1 MPRRKLSDLRIVQA
15 PREGE
20 ETNDDDFSGVGS
32 SQVPETVPET
42 VENIE
47 IDGGNGR
54 TRKSRGRTTLNE
66 LYNLPAGERVKVSR
80 NDVGQPIGAEAG
92 VLGSYLGIVA
102 RNHAILPINYES
114 WRQMPNGNKNQA
126 LELVKDKF
134 SLEVSDDYLKHVLGK
149 KWRDSKSF
157 LKKTYFKKDL
167 TLQEKLQNIPPGI
180 MRHQWEDAVR
190 FWSSTKGEDRERVG
204 VTSRQKQKYTHTAG
218 SKSFARLAN
227 EEQITTGTS
236 IGRIKLFDITHTK
249 KDGSPI
255 TPEAAEIMEKLRQKK
270 TEYEATA
277 STNGSVNM
285 EEIENQVI
293 VDVLGPERYGRVR
306 CQGSFVTP
314 TKYFGANSSQYMP
327 PQSQSSQA
335 EVCRLKQQLSQFQA
349 EVAAREAERERK
361 EAERDA
367 EIARKEAER
376 EAREAEREAAHQKL
390 QERFEE
396 MMAMLQNQPK
406 K

>member
-1 MPRRKLSDLRIVQA
+1 MPRRKLSDLRIVQV

-20 ETNDDDFSGVGS
+20 ETNDDDLSGFGS
-32 SQVPETVPET
+32 SQVLET

-54 TRKSRGRTTLNE
+54 TCKSRGRTTLNE
-66 LYNLPAGERVKVSR
+66 LYNLPASERVKVSR

-102 RNHAILPINYES
+102 CNHAILPINYES

-134 SLEVSDDYLKHVLGK
+134 SLEN
-149 KWRDSKSF
+149 
-157 LKKTYFKKDL
+157 DL

-180 MRHQWEDAVR
+180 FRHQWEDAVR

-204 VTSRQKQKYTHTAG
+204 VTSRQKQKFTHTAG
-218 SKSFARLAN
+218 SKSFARIAN

-255 TPEAAEIMEKLRQKK
+255 TPEAAEIIEKLRKK
-270 TEYEATA
+270 RP
-277 STNGSVNM
+277 SM
-285 EEIENQVI
+285 KLQLQLM
-293 VDVLGPERYGRVR
+293 VLLIWKRSRIKLLLTSWVL
-306 CQGSFVTP
+306 
-314 TKYFGANSSQYMP
+314 KDM
-327 PQSQSSQA
+327 SQSSQA
-335 EVCRLKQQLSQFQA
+335 EVYRLKQQLSQFQA
-349 EVAAREAERERK
+349 EVEAREAERERK
-361 EAERDA
+361 EAER
-367 EIARKEAER
+367 EAER
-376 EAREAEREAAHQKL
+376 ERKEAEREAAHQKL
-390 QERFEE
+390 QEKFEE
-396 MMAMLQNQPK
+396 MMAMLRQNQPK
-406 K
+406 NPPS

>member
-1 MPRRKLSDLRIVQA
+1 
-15 PREGE
+15 
-20 ETNDDDFSGVGS
+20 
-32 SQVPETVPET
+32 
-42 VENIE
+42 
-47 IDGGNGR
+47 
-54 TRKSRGRTTLNE
+54 
-66 LYNLPAGERVKVSR
+66 
-80 NDVGQPIGAEAG
+80 
-92 VLGSYLGIVA
+92 
-102 RNHAILPINYES
+102 
-114 WRQMPNGNKNQA
+114 
-126 LELVKDKF
+126 
-134 SLEVSDDYLKHVLGK
+134 
-149 KWRDSKSF
+149 
-157 LKKTYFKKDL
+157 
-167 TLQEKLQNIPPGI
+167 

-227 EEQITTGTS
+227 EEQITTDTS

-277 STNGSVNM
+277 STNGSINM

-327 PQSQSSQA
+327 SQSQSSQA
-335 EVCRLKQQLSQFQA
+335 EVYRLKQQLSQFQA